1 MIHMI
6 EPKKYKYMN
15 PVSINFENLVKD
27 IGEAVIISD
36 RDEHILFWNA
46 SAERIFGYSPKE
58 ALGNTLSIITPERF
72 RERHSK
78 GYFHTMETG
87 KTKYGN
93 TLLRVP
99 AVHKDGRSISI
110 AFSVT
115 MIFDDQKQPVAIAA
129 FIRDE
134 TERFQEE
141 RRLKEK
147 LATLEKNP

>member
-1 MIHMI
+1 MSELIDF
-6 EPKKYKYMN
+6 KA
-15 PVSINFENLVKD
+15 LVRH

-36 RDEHILFWNA
+36 RDENILFWND
-46 SAERIFGYSPKE
+46 SAQRIFGYRQEE
-58 ALGNTLSIITPERF
+58 ALGKTLSIITPERF
-72 RERHSK
+72 KERHSK

-99 AVHKDGRSISI
+99 AIHKDGRSISI

-115 MIFDDQKQPVAIAA
+115 MIFDDHNQPMAIAA
-129 FIRDE
+129 IVRDE

-141 RRLKEK
+141 RKLKEK
-147 LATLEKNP
+147 LAAYEKNHSMS

>member
-1 MIHMI
+1 MSDGIDF
-6 EPKKYKYMN
+6 KAL
-15 PVSINFENLVKD
+15 VSH

-36 RDEHILFWNA
+36 RNENILFWNA
-46 SAERIFGYSPKE
+46 SAQRIFGYSQTE
-58 ALGNTLSIITPERF
+58 ALGKTLSIITPERF

-93 TLLRVP
+93 TVLRVP

-115 MIFDDQKQPVAIAA
+115 MIFDDQYQPMAIAA
-129 FIRDE
+129 IIRDE

-141 RRLKEK
+141 RKLKEK
-147 LATLEKNP
+147 LAAYEKNH

>member
-1 MIHMI
+1 MSVTLDF
-6 EPKKYKYMN
+6 KA
-15 PVSINFENLVKD
+15 LVTQL
-27 IGEAVIISD
+27 GEAVIISD
-36 RDEHILFWNA
+36 QDESILFWNA
-46 SAERIFGYSPKE
+46 SAQRIFGYSQAE
-58 ALGNTLSIITPERF
+58 TLGKTLSIITPERF

-115 MIFDDQKQPVAIAA
+115 MIFDDQNEPMAIAA
-129 FIRDE
+129 IIRDE
-134 TERFQEE
+134 TERFVEE
-141 RRLKEK
+141 RKLKEK
-147 LATLEKNP
+147 LASYEKKEAS

>member
-1 MIHMI
+1 MSD
-6 EPKKYKYMN
+6 
-15 PVSINFENLVKD
+15 SINFKALVSH

-36 RDEHILFWNA
+36 RDENILFWNA
-46 SAERIFGYSPKE
+46 SAERIFGYSSDE
-58 ALGNTLSIITPERF
+58 ALGKTLSIITPERF

-99 AVHKDGRSISI
+99 AIHKDGKSISI

-115 MIFDDQKQPVAIAA
+115 MIFDDQDQPMAIAA
-129 FIRDE
+129 IIRDE

-141 RRLKEK
+141 RRLKKK
-147 LATLEKNP
+147 LATLEKSSQA

>member
-1 MIHMI
+1 MSD
-6 EPKKYKYMN
+6 
-15 PVSINFENLVKD
+15 SINFKTLVSH
-27 IGEAVIISD
+27 IGEAVVISD
-36 RDEHILFWNA
+36 RDENILFWNA
-46 SAERIFGYSPKE
+46 SAERIFGYTPNE
-58 ALGNTLSIITPERF
+58 ALGKTLSIITPDRF

-99 AVHKDGRSISI
+99 AIHKDGRSISI

-115 MIFDDQKQPVAIAA
+115 MIFDDQDQPMAIAA
-129 FIRDE
+129 IIRDE

-141 RRLKEK
+141 RKLKEK
-147 LATLEKNP
+147 LATLEKNIQI

>member
-1 MIHMI
+1 MSDGIDF
-6 EPKKYKYMN
+6 KAL
-15 PVSINFENLVKD
+15 VSH

-36 RDEHILFWNA
+36 RNENILFWNT
-46 SAERIFGYSPKE
+46 SAQRIFGYSQAE
-58 ALGNTLSIITPERF
+58 ALGRTLSIITPERF

-115 MIFDDQKQPVAIAA
+115 MIFDDQNQPMAIAA
-129 FIRDE
+129 IIRDE

-141 RRLKEK
+141 RKLKEK
-147 LATLEKNP
+147 LATYEKNH

>member
-1 MIHMI
+1 MSD
-6 EPKKYKYMN
+6 
-15 PVSINFENLVKD
+15 SINFKALVSH
-27 IGEAVIISD
+27 IGEALIISD
-36 RDEHILFWNA
+36 RDENILFWNA
-46 SAERIFGYSPKE
+46 SAERIFGYSPNE
-58 ALGNTLSIITPERF
+58 ALGKTLSIITPERF

-78 GYFHTMETG
+78 CYFHTMETG

-99 AVHKDGRSISI
+99 AIHKDGRSISI

-115 MIFDDQKQPVAIAA
+115 MIFDDEDQPIAIAA
-129 FIRDE
+129 IIRDE

-147 LATLEKNP
+147 LATLEKSSQA

>member
-1 MIHMI
+1 MSDGIDF
-6 EPKKYKYMN
+6 KAL
-15 PVSINFENLVKD
+15 VSH

-36 RDEHILFWNA
+36 RNENILFWNT
-46 SAERIFGYSPKE
+46 SAQRIFGYSQAE
-58 ALGNTLSIITPERF
+58 ALGRTLSIITPERF

-115 MIFDDQKQPVAIAA
+115 MIFDDQNQPMAIAA
-129 FIRDE
+129 IIRDE

-141 RRLKEK
+141 RKLKEK
-147 LATLEKNP
+147 LAAYEKNH

>member
-1 MIHMI
+1 MS
-6 EPKKYKYMN
+6 N
-15 PVSINFENLVKD
+15 SINFKALVSH

-36 RDEHILFWNA
+36 RDENILFWNA
-46 SAERIFGYSPKE
+46 SAERIFGYTPNE
-58 ALGNTLSIITPERF
+58 ALGKTLSIITPERF

-99 AVHKDGRSISI
+99 AIHKDGRSISI

-115 MIFDDQKQPVAIAA
+115 MIFDDQDQPMAIAA
-129 FIRDE
+129 IIRDE

-147 LATLEKNP
+147 LATLEKITQA

>member
-1 MIHMI
+1 MSD
-6 EPKKYKYMN
+6 
-15 PVSINFENLVKD
+15 SINFKALVSH

-36 RDEHILFWNA
+36 RDENILFWNA
-46 SAERIFGYSPKE
+46 SAERIFGYTPNE
-58 ALGNTLSIITPERF
+58 ALGKTLSIITPERF

-99 AVHKDGRSISI
+99 AIHKDGRSISI

-115 MIFDDQKQPVAIAA
+115 MIFDDQDQPMAIAA
-129 FIRDE
+129 IIRDE

-141 RRLKEK
+141 RKLKEK
-147 LATLEKNP
+147 LATLEKNIQI

>member
-1 MIHMI
+1 MSD
-6 EPKKYKYMN
+6 
-15 PVSINFENLVKD
+15 SINFKALVSH

-36 RDEHILFWNA
+36 RDENILFWNA
-46 SAERIFGYSPKE
+46 SAERIFGYTPNE
-58 ALGNTLSIITPERF
+58 ALGKTLSIITPDRF

-93 TLLRVP
+93 TLLLVP
-99 AVHKDGRSISI
+99 AIHKDGRSISI

-115 MIFDDQKQPVAIAA
+115 MIFDDQDQPMAIAA
-129 FIRDE
+129 IIRDE

-141 RRLKEK
+141 RKLKEK
-147 LATLEKNP
+147 LATLEKNIQI

>member
-1 MIHMI
+1 MSDGIDF
-6 EPKKYKYMN
+6 KAL
-15 PVSINFENLVKD
+15 VSH

-36 RDEHILFWNA
+36 RNENILFWNA
-46 SAERIFGYSPKE
+46 SAQRIFGYSQAE
-58 ALGNTLSIITPERF
+58 ALGRTLSIITPERF

-115 MIFDDQKQPVAIAA
+115 MIFDDQDQPMAIAA
-129 FIRDE
+129 IIRDE

-141 RRLKEK
+141 RKLKEK
-147 LATLEKNP
+147 LAVYEKNHLANKYCCW